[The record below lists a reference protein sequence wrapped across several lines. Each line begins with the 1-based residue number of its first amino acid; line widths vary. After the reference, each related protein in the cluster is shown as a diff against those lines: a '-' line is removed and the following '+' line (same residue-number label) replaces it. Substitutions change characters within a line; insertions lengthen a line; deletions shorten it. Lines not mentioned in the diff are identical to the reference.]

1 MAEQHPVKNPEQSD
15 EIKQRD
21 RRNVAIALA
30 LAAFIILVFAVTIIR
45 LGGSVAER
53 SF

>member
-1 MAEQHPVKNPEQSD
+1 MPKQKVEKSD

-21 RRNVAIALA
+21 KRNLAIALSIGV
-30 LAAFIILVFAVTIIR
+30 FIILVFAVTVFRI
-45 LGGSVAER
+45 GGAVAER